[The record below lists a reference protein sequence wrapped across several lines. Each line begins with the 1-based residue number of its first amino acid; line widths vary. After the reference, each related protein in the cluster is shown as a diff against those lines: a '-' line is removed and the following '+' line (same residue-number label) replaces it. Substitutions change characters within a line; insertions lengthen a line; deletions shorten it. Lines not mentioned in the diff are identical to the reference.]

1 MRRQPNAAN
10 QAAAASGRDVGLK
23 IKEDGAS
30 MVGVG

>member
-1 MRRQPNAAN
+1 MVLSADPEFAAHV
-10 QAAAASGRDVGLK
+10 SRDVGLK